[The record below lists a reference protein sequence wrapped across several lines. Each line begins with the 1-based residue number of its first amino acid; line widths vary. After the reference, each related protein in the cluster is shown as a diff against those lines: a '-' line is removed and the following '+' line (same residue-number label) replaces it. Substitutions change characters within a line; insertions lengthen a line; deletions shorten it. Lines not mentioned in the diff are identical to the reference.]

1 VIRLPEPAYD
11 GALSVEAALR
21 ARKSVRSYQK
31 EPLRLADISQLLWA
45 AQGITRKNGM
55 RTAPSAGALY
65 PLEVYLVVGQVEQ
78 LPAGIYKYRPQG
90 HELVQ
95 ISIGDKRHSLA
106 AAALGQGCVEK
117 GVVDIVLAAVY
128 QRTARKYGERA
139 VRYVH
144 LETGHAAQNIYLQAV
159 NLGLGTVAVGAF
171 DDAAVQKVLLMETDE
186 YPLCIMPVGRVAY

>member
-1 VIRLPEPAYD
+1 
-11 GALSVEAALR
+11 
-21 ARKSVRSYQK
+21 
-31 EPLRLADISQLLWA
+31 
-45 AQGITRKNGM
+45 M

-106 AAALGQGCVEK
+106 AAALGQGCVER

-139 VRYVH
+139 ARYVH
-144 LETGHAAQNIYLQAV
+144 QETGHAAQNIYLQAV
-159 NLGLGTVAVGAF
+159 SLGLGTVAVGAF
-171 DDAAVQKVLLMETDE
+171 DDAEVRKILLMETDE
-186 YPLCIMPVGRVAY
+186 YPLCIMPVGRVAN